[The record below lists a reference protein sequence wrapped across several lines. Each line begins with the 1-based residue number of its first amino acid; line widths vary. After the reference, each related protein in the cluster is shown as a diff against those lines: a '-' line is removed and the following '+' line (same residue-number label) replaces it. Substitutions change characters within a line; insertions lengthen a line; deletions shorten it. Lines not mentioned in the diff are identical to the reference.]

1 MAGHYVSSGLL
12 RMTDELR
19 KETGRKLAAYRGLNK
34 TARKGEILFVG
45 SSLME
50 MFPIEEFTSGMNLPF
65 AIYNRGVGS
74 YKTEDLLGALDVC
87 VFELAP
93 RRIFINI
100 GTNDLSDPCIPIP
113 GMIRNYEEILARIK
127 ERLPAVELYLTA
139 YYPVNFDAATPEMK
153 EALRVRTNE
162 KIAEANREVGKFAQR
177 VGARY
182 VDLNDKLQDDQG
194 NLKAE
199 YTIEGMHIKPE
210 GYRAIFDGALALAG
224 EPRWT

>member
-1 MAGHYVSSGLL
+1 
-12 RMTDELR
+12 MTDELR
-19 KETGRKLAAYRGLNK
+19 KETGRKLAAYRELNK

-50 MFPIEEFTSGMNLPF
+50 MFPIEEFTSGMNLPS
-65 AIYNRGVGS
+65 AICNRGVGS

-113 GMIRNYEEILARIK
+113 GIIRNYEEILARIK
-127 ERLPAVELYLTA
+127 ERPPAVELYLMA

-153 EALRVRTNE
+153 EVLRVRTNE
-162 KIAEANREVGKFAQR
+162 KIAEANREVGKLAQR